1 MNGDFFI
8 KAFRDEQQ
16 RKNEAMAHKMQQ
28 LAFGSSSA
36 GSILSATAT
45 SNVSTVATTAATN
58 LYATATAGVLSSKP
72 YYKKEV
78 DDASLF
84 MDDNL
89 KISAFNVYTLCTDDS
104 MYKFDDT
111 STISS
116 RYAITEY
123 FNVMYY
129 DNLHTPGSRCKYAI
143 NETKNVVKHLIFL
156 TQTLENIVKHKSAF
170 PIERIVRKW
179 EKLHKALIWLIS
191 KIH

>member
-1 MNGDFFI
+1 MNEESLSPIESKKYLDDQVLFS
-8 KAFRDEQQ
+8 QV
-16 RKNEAMAHKMQQ
+16 QQ
-28 LAFGSSSA
+28 LAFGKA
-36 GSILSATAT
+36 
-45 SNVSTVATTAATN
+45 VSTIVSTPMVPTAATN
-58 LYATATAGVLSSKP
+58 LYATSTDGVVSSRP
-72 YYKKEV
+72 YNKKEV

-84 MDDNL
+84 MDNKL

-129 DNLHTPGSRCKYAI
+129 DKLLTHGYKCNYAI
-143 NETKNVVKHLIFL
+143 NDTKNVAKHLNFL

-170 PIERIVRKW
+170 TIEKIASKW
-179 EKLHKALIWLIS
+179 EKLHKALI
-191 KIH
+191 